1 MAPRNTK
8 RAAKPKPGT
17 LKRNVSFGEDRNGS
31 TRISR
36 PGMSPTTPP
45 GRRYPLTS
53 PPLTRTGAATPK
65 RSMDSSP
72 QPPPPPKKFGL
83 FNDPDNPLQ
92 RTAQDAFDW
101 VRSDYYWRPHPE
113 DPINDQTPTK
123 KTQPSGPIMQG
134 LGWEWETP
142 FEYGTPK
149 RNKSRSPRV
158 PRTPTKPN
166 PYGSPEAYYGLPALP
181 YFTGPTRP
189 AFSDDGNLFGEETT
203 AFGPE
208 LDSAEWVKIRRL
220 QNGLI
225 VLENEGVWQKLAD
238 GETTQLEGERFQ
250 DRQVTT
256 HFSDRLTPQAGATS
270 FSRKRA
276 SDTQYIPDT
285 VWENHQ
291 ITVLSNGNV
300 VPQSP
305 AGFEKIVHDSVRDDN
320 GYILYAGLNGVEDDN
335 KRKSPNDWKAK
346 VSAQGNPLWENKEM
360 AVYRNGTL
368 RFKSYGFFVEMCDLI
383 PQLIQSG
390 PPTPSPTQSKKYVS
404 SRQSPVTPT
413 PAARV
418 FKESS
423 ARANKNR
430 KSREKKGLAKL
441 NAGRREKLPHVA
453 KADFEVKRAT
463 RSTAKEQDEKFYA
476 LP

>member
-1 MAPRNTK
+1 MAPRNRK
-8 RAAKPKPGT
+8 RATKPKPGT

-36 PGMSPTTPP
+36 PGTSPTTPP

-53 PPLTRTGAATPK
+53 PPLTRIGTTTPK
-65 RSMDSSP
+65 RSIDSSP

-92 RTAQDAFDW
+92 GTAQDASDW
-101 VRSDYYWRPHPE
+101 VRSDYYWKPHRE

-123 KTQPSGPIMQG
+123 KTQPSVPIMQG

-142 FEYGTPK
+142 FEYETPK
-149 RNKSRSPRV
+149 RDNSRSPRV

-166 PYGSPEAYYGLPALP
+166 PYGTPEAYYGMPALP
-181 YFTGPTRP
+181 YFTGPPRP
-189 AFSDDGNLFGEETT
+189 ALSDDLGIFGE
-203 AFGPE
+203 GPTSPSRE

-225 VLENEGVWQKLAD
+225 VVEGEGVWQKLVD
-238 GETTQLEGERFQ
+238 G
-250 DRQVTT
+250 D
-256 HFSDRLTPQAGATS
+256 TPQAGATS
-270 FSRKRA
+270 FNKKRA
-276 SDTQYIPDT
+276 NDTQYIPDT

-300 VPQSP
+300 VPKSP

-320 GYILYAGLNGVEDDN
+320 GFILYAGLNGSGDDN

-346 VSAQGNPLWENKEM
+346 ISAQGNPLWENKEM

-368 RFKSYGFFVEMCDLI
+368 RFKSYGFFVEIFGLI

-390 PPTPSPTQSKKYVS
+390 PPTPSPTQNKKFVS
-404 SRQSPVTPT
+404 SRQSPATPT

-418 FKESS
+418 SKESS
-423 ARANKNR
+423 ASARAKKNR

-463 RSTAKEQDEKFYA
+463 RSKAKEQDEKFYA